1 MSSLPKNF
9 NWFAIFKSIAGLFLF
24 LAIASVALQKWGVN
38 SNFLPPPLLVTA
50 KTRTPATDQPPTSV
64 ARSLAIPKTKSG
76 QEIKTFQT
84 PTAPENFPDE
94 LDDLSGQTANSAAET
109 RQLIVRRW
117 ADKNPAAAAAW
128 LGHESPLN
136 EVLLQQVAIAWAGH
150 DLSAAVEW
158 ARNLPVGDEKH
169 AATLALAYEAARPE
183 PITALEL
190 ARTLPVTDGRDQL
203 LMHAVSQWAV
213 TDSVAA
219 TGWAG
224 KVSEPQLRENLLAAV
239 AVAVAKRNGRTA
251 ATLAATTLPAGDLQ
265 NRTAVAIAQRW
276 EQSEPSAAAAW
287 VSQFPAGPARTA
299 ANENL
304 QASKATPIQTALTT
318 PQ

>member
-50 KTRTPATDQPPTSV
+50 TTRSPATDQLATSV
-64 ARSLAIPKTKSG
+64 ARSLAIPETKSG
-76 QEIKTFQT
+76 QEIKIFLT
-84 PTAPENFPDE
+84 PAAPENFPDE
-94 LDDLSGQTANSAAET
+94 LDNLSGQTDTSAAES
-109 RQLIVRRW
+109 RQLLVRRW
-117 ADKNPAAAAAW
+117 ADQNPAAAAAW
-128 LGHESPLN
+128 LAHESPLN
-136 EVLLQQVAIAWAGH
+136 SALLQQVAIAWAGH
-150 DLSAAVEW
+150 DLPAAVEW
-158 ARNLPVGDEKH
+158 VRNLPVGAEQQ
-169 AATLALAYEAARPE
+169 ATTLALAYEAARTE

-190 ARTLPVTDGRDQL
+190 ARTLPATDERDQL

-239 AVAVAKRNGRTA
+239 AVAVAKRDGRTA
-251 ATLAATTLPAGDLQ
+251 ATLAATALPAGDLQ

-287 VSQFPAGPARTA
+287 VSQFPDGPARTA

-304 QASKATPIQTALTT
+304 QATGATPNQTALTT